1 MTRSVEVKEGQ
12 SFQDRTGLAVR
23 VQRIDAN
30 NRIHFSVIDYY
41 REGTEKLR
49 KTKVGNI
56 PSRSGV
62 NSCYSNASRAAPSGI
77 LCQKGSVFGLR
88 TRRHAPR
95 VADKQ

>member
-1 MTRSVEVKEGQ
+1 MTHGVEVKEGQ

-23 VQRIDAN
+23 VDRIDAN

-56 PSRSGV
+56 PSRSGA
-62 NSCYSNASRAAPSGI
+62 NSRY
-77 LCQKGSVFGLR
+77 
-88 TRRHAPR
+88 
-95 VADKQ
+95 